1 MLKTNKFK
9 EGDIV
14 SIKLISGEEIVT
26 KLGKSIDDGCYLLHK
41 PVVLSATPQGMGLVP
56 YMMTANPEKL
66 DISIS
71 NDHIISIAETQ
82 DGVVQE
88 YRKAT
93 TGIITTSKP
102 GLIN

>member
-1 MLKTNKFK
+1 MLKTKKFK

-26 KLGKSIDDGCYLLHK
+26 KLGKNIEGYYLLYK
-41 PVVLSATPQGMGLVP
+41 PVVLSTTPQGMGLVP

-93 TGIITTSKP
+93 TGIITASKP
-102 GLIN
+102 GIIN